1 MVRVIENIKS
11 ERSVE
16 VSFGELTEV
25 AVPPSAQALMRQL
38 EDLTGR
44 FQARSLLQHHFLMGF
59 EACDDLVHGGVISLV
74 YFIVF
79 IGPIIT
85 KFIVLTGITFL
96 KRLISDI
103 TGVS

>member
-1 MVRVIENIKS
+1 MVRVEENISS

-38 EDLTGR
+38 EYRTGR
-44 FQARSLLQHHFLMGF
+44 FQARILLQHHFLMGF
-59 EACDDLVHGGVISLV
+59 EACDDLVHGGPLS
-74 YFIVF
+74 VF
-79 IGPIIT
+79 RAPIIT

>member
-1 MVRVIENIKS
+1 
-11 ERSVE
+11 
-16 VSFGELTEV
+16 
-25 AVPPSAQALMRQL
+25 
-38 EDLTGR
+38 
-44 FQARSLLQHHFLMGF
+44 MGF
-59 EACDDLVHGGVISLV
+59 EACDDLVHGWVFSLV

-96 KRLISDI
+96 KRLIGDI

>member
-1 MVRVIENIKS
+1 MVRVVENFFF

-44 FQARSLLQHHFLMGF
+44 FQARILL
-59 EACDDLVHGGVISLV
+59 
-74 YFIVF
+74 
-79 IGPIIT
+79 
-85 KFIVLTGITFL
+85 
-96 KRLISDI
+96 
-103 TGVS
+103 